1 MYSSP
6 FDSDSHIKIKFR
18 SDRVKDYMNPD
29 LRNIYPHFH
38 YLYEILYI
46 KEGEANFIVSDQVC
60 HVQAGSILFIS
71 NLENHS
77 IQLDSPQF
85 QRYSVCLSHDFLTAY
100 VKVPA
105 LLSIFTQRNEGFRR
119 TYQFHGEARQ
129 AAERILHQLLLEF
142 QAKSSNWDI
151 SIALRIIDLLILLSR
166 QCPDCF
172 PTANAVEANSTVFEV
187 QTYISRHLAEELTLD
202 DIAARFYINKFYLSH
217 LFKATSGYTLKQ
229 YIILERISKAKD
241 LLIHT
246 DQQVG
251 DISKAVGF
259 GNVSHFIRTFRE
271 LESVPPAKY
280 RKLSRQAQ
288 LHR

>member
-18 SDRVKDYMNPD
+18 SDRVKNYMNPD

-46 KEGEANFIVSDQVC
+46 KEGEANFIVSDQVY
-60 HVQAGSILFIS
+60 HVQAGSVLFIS
-71 NLENHS
+71 NLESHS
-77 IQLDSPQF
+77 IQLDSPRF
-85 QRYSVCLSHDFLTAY
+85 QRYSVCISHDFLTAY
-100 VKVPA
+100 VKVPV
-105 LLSIFTQRNEGFRR
+105 LLSIFTQRSEGFRR

-129 AAERILHQLLLEF
+129 EVESLLRQLSLEF
-142 QAKSSNWDI
+142 QAKAANWDI
-151 SIALRIIDLLILLSR
+151 SVALRIIDLLIILSR

-172 PTANAVEANSTVFEV
+172 PAAKAAEANSTVFEV
-187 QTYISRHLAEELTLD
+187 QTYISQHLAEELTLD
-202 DIAARFYINKFYLSH
+202 DIAARFYISKFHLSH
-217 LFKATSGYTLKQ
+217 LFKEMSGYTLKQ

-246 DQQVG
+246 DQRVS

-271 LESVPPAKY
+271 LENIPPAKY
-280 RKLSRQAQ
+280 RKLSRQTQ
-288 LHR
+288 R